1 MDQNQRKRSV
11 GLESKHRKS
20 RTCQNQSGPNP
31 KDPIRTYQTEPIRWN
46 PSPAQYPEGR
56 TRLQEKQGD
65 RKSQNVPSPSYE
77 VEAARSAARDRSPEY
92 ISEWSLLCN
101 CKDNV
106 LSGSPLSRFLPG
118 LNPRPEAWGRADF
131 AWEGDWLDPH
141 KNAWVEILPDPE
153 ILAGGSRP

>member
-46 PSPAQYPEGR
+46 PPPAQYPEGH

-65 RKSQNVPSPSYE
+65 RKYQNVPSPSYE

-92 ISEWSLLCN
+92 ISEGSLLCN

-106 LSGSPLSRFLPG
+106 LSGSPLSRFVRGPVEWSHC
-118 LNPRPEAWGRADF
+118 RPARGRSKNI
-131 AWEGDWLDPH
+131 EKH
-141 KNAWVEILPDPE
+141 KVFGALLSEP
-153 ILAGGSRP
+153 